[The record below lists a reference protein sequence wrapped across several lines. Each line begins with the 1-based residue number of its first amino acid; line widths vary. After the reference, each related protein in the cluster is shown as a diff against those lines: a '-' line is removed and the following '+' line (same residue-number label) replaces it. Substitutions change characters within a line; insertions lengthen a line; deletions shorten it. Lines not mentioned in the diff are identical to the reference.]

1 MTTTS
6 ILKMLAAI
14 PKQDR
19 EALRNA
25 YDALAVFAHDMARV
39 QMAEIEL
46 ETPSEFSGGREYW
59 QVELKDALGDAAVAM
74 QKVPIKWIA
83 ILDVVVE

>member
-1 MTTTS
+1 MTLLT
-6 ILKMLAAI
+6 MLAAI

-19 EALRNA
+19 EALQNA

-46 ETPSEFSGGREYW
+46 SADSMVDCADRGYW
-59 QVELKDALGDAAVAM
+59 QAELKDALGAAAVAM
-74 QKVPIKWIA
+74 QKVPISWLA
-83 ILDVVVE
+83 ILGVVVE

>member
-1 MTTTS
+1 MPLLT
-6 ILKMLAAI
+6 MLAAI

-19 EALRNA
+19 EALRSA

-46 ETPSEFSGGREYW
+46 EASCDDFRSYW
-59 QVELKDALGDAAVAM
+59 QAELKDALGAAAVAM
-74 QKVPIKWIA
+74 QRVPIRWLA
-83 ILDVVVE
+83 ILGINLGDAT